1 MLAVKC
7 NECCHVRKG
16 PIMKSMLSIPPIL
29 FILFFFAQLVPA
41 QDFFVFPGQGQSQ
54 EQMDRDKV
62 ECQIWARQ
70 QTGFDP
76 LARPRATEPPPA
88 REAPQ
93 GGLARGAVRG
103 AAVGVVGGAIAGD
116 AGRGAAIG
124 AGTGALVGG
133 MRTIGPGQKGTGS
146 SAAMGAAAGRP
157 AFSGPRPVRP
167 RIQGVSG
174 GQRV

>member
-1 MLAVKC
+1 MSSTIGNTV
-7 NECCHVRKG
+7 
-16 PIMKSMLSIPPIL
+16 
-29 FILFFFAQLVPA
+29 FFFVLLAFAAVSPA

-54 EQMDRDKV
+54 DQMERDKV

-76 LARPRATEPPPA
+76 LATPRATEPPPA
-88 REAPQ
+88 REAAQ
-93 GGLARGAVRG
+93 GGVVRGGVRG

-133 MRTIGPGQKGTGS
+133 MRRSDQVRREQQAEQQWAQQQVAQHSRDRDRFNRAFKACLQGKGYT
-146 SAAMGAAAGRP
+146 
-157 AFSGPRPVRP
+157 VN
-167 RIQGVSG
+167 
-174 GQRV
+174 

>member
-1 MLAVKC
+1 MNSIVRNTVFLFVLLA
-7 NECCHVRKG
+7 
-16 PIMKSMLSIPPIL
+16 
-29 FILFFFAQLVPA
+29 FAAVSQA

-133 MRTIGPGQKGTGS
+133 MRRSDQVRREQEAERQWAHQQAAQHSRDRDRFDRAFKACLQGKGYT
-146 SAAMGAAAGRP
+146 
-157 AFSGPRPVRP
+157 VN
-167 RIQGVSG
+167 
-174 GQRV
+174 